1 MAYVVDSTR
10 FQAEGAGLQWQ
21 VVAKRLG
28 IGDAAIRG
36 LAPVLQ
42 LRWTLHPELGFPTEP
57 FVVWRRHRSRSQPK
71 PIQADISSSFL
82 FGAGSVVD
90 LRGSYTHV
98 RLTVSGNGGVA
109 YGFVG
114 SPWTS
119 TIVALTSVPAGANQT
134 VNISAPSIEGLVLS
148 SGIAILGIVGVRAD
162 DLSAESGWEQYEIVG
177 LPVRRSEW
185 TDQGIG
191 RHGVEQGMVSALTD
205 AESAARQ
212 RLERGA
218 PPVGWAPLIT
228 PTLPAP
234 PWSAPPPPALIAEL
248 QQTVLADFRDVANLP
263 PATQAGTRIPKVIPP
278 PENSSG
284 ERMSGTGSTAQVS
297 PLAMLYM
304 AAGTDC
310 FNALGLGFGTA
321 YLVRLRDPAGPS
333 AVEYDYMITARFG
346 RGPLGTGAPVEYA
359 ALVPSPQQ
367 AIATPAPASM
377 AQQMVGVL
385 RPRNRDDSWLGSVR
399 VSWDRP
405 VPIPLFRPRSFAFA
419 RAGVTPSS
427 PAVSLLGKRAGGVP
441 LPVAIN
447 YHVAPEDPEP
457 NRLSAVEREIPIPN
471 DPGNRAL
478 KYAAAQ
484 QDIYGQWSPW
494 VAIDSTITQ
503 PAPDDVRIVSAEFR
517 YTSVPVPPAGRCAA
531 NLVLEFLW
539 DWRIRS
545 PLAINFRG
553 RVYAA
558 TYHGEPPPD
567 TSLPGG
573 LQTSLGGP
581 LATTFTL
588 RFDITTAGGAP
599 TSSWPG
605 YNPDVHCIAL
615 DPTGDQQVSFGNA
628 QGTGARRYRVTIPGF
643 ELDFASAGHLGLALW
658 AQGQEAIAPM
668 HVGNWSA
675 EPSVIAASDP
685 RPPLIV
691 PDIVSL
697 TSLPDASG
705 EAHAVLQWSGS
716 PGADGYFIYE
726 TTETKLLTAVGD
738 PEPSPE
744 KTLSQR
750 LTRLREIFD
759 AQPALR
765 RSDFTRR
772 NARLI
777 KGTSADVTLPRGT
790 TAIHLYVVLGVSAGQ
805 VEAAWPT
812 SSTALYAFAVPR
824 VPKPGVPMVEVTRTL
839 DRGVT
844 PPVFRSQVR
853 IATRVGPRVRR
864 IDLHRV
870 RVDDAAKE
878 LDTMGPP
885 VLTVDA
891 STPGWNVASTTDTL
905 GTHIVTAKGVDTP
918 SGSWKRVWYRAAA
931 WSEADLLRGTLPARS
946 PASTSAWVVIPPP
959 TPPNLSAITMEWPG
973 TAPADVLL
981 KWASSEPVAKTALGP
996 HTVSIRARRV
1006 GAAPDEESLVEF
1018 EGPIAGL
1025 PIAEPATGSGAWRED
1040 GTKPAEYRAIVRRAA
1055 LTDAVDVS
1063 VRITDPIGRTSES
1076 LGRIESGHI
1085 LPDPEINSVSLQ
1097 QVPTPPGWQLNWSSS
1112 TPTTPGGYTLRV
1124 TVSRP
1129 PIQFGG
1135 IRLPRPAVSL
1145 QLALSDV
1152 PLDEPGPVP
1161 AGTDPLRVRRMP
1173 GPGPNFSYYAFVRV
1187 TFTRIAVRITSPD
1200 GRVAEHVQL
1209 PE

>member
-1 MAYVVDSTR
+1 MAFVVDTTK
-10 FQAEGAGLQWQ
+10 FQAEGAGMQWQ

-28 IGDAAIRG
+28 IDDAAIRG

-57 FVVWRRHRSRSQPK
+57 FIVWRRHRSRNQPK
-71 PIQADISSSFL
+71 PIQAEISSSFL

-90 LRGSYTHV
+90 LGGTYTHV
-98 RLTVSGNGGVA
+98 TLTVSGGGGVA
-109 YGFVG
+109 YAFVG
-114 SPWTS
+114 SPWSS
-119 TIVALTSVPAGANQT
+119 TIVAITSIAAGANQV
-134 VNISAPSIEGLVLS
+134 VNISAPAIEGLVVS
-148 SGIAILGIVGVRAD
+148 SGIVINAIAGVSAD
-162 DLSAESGWEQYEIVG
+162 DLSAESGWERYEIVG
-177 LPVRRSEW
+177 LPVKRSEW
-185 TDQGIG
+185 EGQGIG
-191 RHGVEQGMVSALTD
+191 RHGTEQGMMSALTD
-205 AESAARQ
+205 AESAAAQ

-218 PPVGWAPLIT
+218 PPVGWAPLIAAG
-228 PTLPAP
+228 LPAP
-234 PWSAPPPPALIAEL
+234 PWSAPPTPALIADL
-248 QQTVLADFRDVANLP
+248 QQNVLADFRGVASLP
-263 PATQAGTRIPKVIPP
+263 PATQAGTKVPKTIPP

-284 ERMSGTGSTAQVS
+284 EKMSGTATTAQVS

-321 YLVRLRDPAGPS
+321 YLVKLRDPVGPS

-346 RGPLGTGAPVEYA
+346 RGPLGIGAPVDYA

-377 AQQMVGVL
+377 AQAMIGVL

-419 RAGVTPSS
+419 RAGVTPAS
-427 PAVSLLGKRAGGVP
+427 PATLLLGKRAGGVP

-447 YHVAPEDPEP
+447 YHVTPEDPEP

-471 DPGNRAL
+471 NPGNRTL

-503 PAPDDVRIVSAEFR
+503 PPPDDVRIVSAEFK
-517 YTSVPVPPAGRCAA
+517 YTSVPTPPLGRCAA

-545 PLAINFRG
+545 PLVLNFRG
-553 RVYAA
+553 RVFSAA
-558 TYHGEPPPD
+558 YHGAPPPD
-567 TSLPGG
+567 KTLPGG

-605 YNPDVHCIAL
+605 YNPDLHCIAL
-615 DPTGDQQVSFGNA
+615 NPGGAQQVTFGNA

-643 ELDFASAGHLGLALW
+643 ELDFASSGHLGLALW

-668 HVGNWSA
+668 HVGGWSP

-697 TSLPDASG
+697 ASLPDAAG
-705 EAHAVLQWSGS
+705 EAHAVLAWSGS
-716 PGADGYFIYE
+716 PGADGFFIYE
-726 TTETKLLTAVGD
+726 STETKLLTAVGD
-738 PEPSPE
+738 PEPAPS
-744 KTLSQR
+744 KTLSER
-750 LTRLREIFD
+750 LTRLRQIFD

-772 NARLI
+772 NSRLI
-777 KGTSADVTLPRGT
+777 KSTSADVTLPRGS
-790 TAIHLYVVLGVSAGQ
+790 TAIHVYVVLGVSAGQ

-824 VPKPGVPMVEVTRTL
+824 VPKPGVPTVEVTRTL
-839 DRGVT
+839 DKSVT
-844 PPVFRSQVR
+844 PPVFRSQLR

-891 STPGWNVASTTDTL
+891 STPGWNVASTSDVL
-905 GTHIVTAKGVDTP
+905 GTHIVTARGVDTP

-931 WSEADLLRGTLPARS
+931 WSDADLLRGTLPARS
-946 PASTSAWVVIPPP
+946 PASTTAWVVIPPP
-959 TPPNLSAITMEWPG
+959 TPPDLSAITMDWPG

-981 KWASSEPVAKTALGP
+981 KWTSSEPVAKTALGP
-996 HTVSIRARRV
+996 HTISIRARRV
-1006 GAAPDEESLVEF
+1006 GAPPDEVPLVAF
-1018 EGPIAGL
+1018 ERPLAQL
-1025 PIAEPATGSGAWRED
+1025 PLVQPATGSGAWRAD
-1040 GTKPAEYRAIVRRAA
+1040 GTKPAEYRALIRRAA
-1055 LTDAVDVS
+1055 LADAIDVS
-1063 VRITDPIGRTSES
+1063 VRITDPIGRTSEW

-1085 LPDPEINSVSLQ
+1085 LPDPELDGISLQ
-1097 QVPTPPGWQLNWSSS
+1097 QVPAPPGWQLNWSS
-1112 TPTTPGGYTLRV
+1112 TTPITPGMYTLRV
-1124 TVSRP
+1124 TVNRP
-1129 PIQFGG
+1129 PIQIGPW
-1135 IRLPRPAVSL
+1135 RLPRPPVSL
-1145 QLALSDV
+1145 AMALSDV

-1161 AGTDPLRVRRMP
+1161 PGTDPLRVRRMP
-1173 GPGPNFSYYAFVRV
+1173 GPGPSHGYYAFVRV
-1187 TFTRIAVRITSPD
+1187 PFTQIIVRLTSPD